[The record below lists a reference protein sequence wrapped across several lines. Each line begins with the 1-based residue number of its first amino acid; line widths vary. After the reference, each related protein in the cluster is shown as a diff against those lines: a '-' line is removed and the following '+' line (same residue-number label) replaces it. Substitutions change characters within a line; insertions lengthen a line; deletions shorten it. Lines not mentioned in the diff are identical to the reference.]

1 MRQSEG
7 SLGILTLSSLFTGL
21 PGEELSLN
29 WRKDLLFSEKEERV
43 KKDVDVIV
51 HECDDGQGKWGSS
64 WPMTS
69 IFFVSQETKLPGERK
84 FWCRED

>member
-7 SLGILTLSSLFTGL
+7 SLGILTLNSLFTGL

-29 WRKDLLFSEKEERV
+29 WRKDPLFSEKEEKV

-51 HECDDGQGKWGSS
+51 HECDDGQR
-64 WPMTS
+64 
-69 IFFVSQETKLPGERK
+69 VSGVVHGR
-84 FWCRED
+84 